1 MIITITG
8 GAGFIG
14 SNLVEKLL
22 LSSDHTLNVID
33 AFTSDLYP
41 KQIKMKNVDGFKDNS
56 RVKIFDLDLR
66 TGELDEA
73 LVGSSVVIHLAAL
86 AGLPKSWEIFDKYSS
101 CNLLATQRLL
111 ESIGKLEIP
120 KLLYIS
126 TSSVY
131 GENAIGDENMHLRPV
146 SPYGVTK
153 LASEHI
159 IDAYSNIAK
168 FEYSILRLFS
178 VYGPKQRPDMAYNI
192 IINKFLN
199 GEPFQVFGDGRQ
211 SRSNTYVSDIVD
223 GITSAMFD
231 FHNREIYNLCGSE
244 KVELNSAIEI
254 IRNLT
259 RSKSTVEYLGLRA
272 GDQGMT
278 FGDFTKAK
286 SHFGYSPKVSFLEG
300 IERQIAWQKNSR

>member
-1 MIITITG
+1 
-8 GAGFIG
+8 
-14 SNLVEKLL
+14 
-22 LSSDHTLNVID
+22 
-33 AFTSDLYP
+33 
-41 KQIKMKNVDGFKDNS
+41 MKNIDGFKDNS

-66 TGELDEA
+66 TGDLDEA
-73 LVGSSVVIHLAAL
+73 LAGSSVVIHLAAL

-101 CNLLATQRLL
+101 CNLFATQKLL
-111 ESIGKLEIP
+111 ESIRKLEIP
-120 KLLYIS
+120 KLLHIS

-131 GENAIGDENMHLRPV
+131 GENAIGEENIPLRPV

-192 IINKFLN
+192 IIDKFLN

-231 FHNREIYNLCGSE
+231 SHNREIYNLCWSE
-244 KVELNSAIEI
+244 KVELNRAIEV

-259 RSKSTVEYLGLRA
+259 KSKSAVEYLGLRA
-272 GDQGMT
+272 GDQSMT

-286 SHFGYSPKVSFLEG
+286 SDFGYSPKVSFLEG
-300 IERQIAWQKNSR
+300 IERQIAWQKNSH

>member
-22 LSSDHTLNVID
+22 LSSDHTINVID

-66 TGELDEA
+66 TGGLDEA

-153 LASEHI
+153 LAAEHI

-192 IINKFLN
+192 IIDKFLN

-272 GDQGMT
+272 GDQSMT
-278 FGDFTKAK
+278 
-286 SHFGYSPKVSFLEG
+286 
-300 IERQIAWQKNSR
+300 

>member
-8 GAGFIG
+8 GAGFLG

-22 LSSDHTLNVID
+22 LNTEHSINVID

-41 KQIKMKNVDGFKDNS
+41 KQIKMNNIDSFKNDS

-66 TGELDEA
+66 TGELDAA

-101 CNLLATQRLL
+101 CNLFATQRLL
-111 ESIGKLEIP
+111 ESIRKLEIP
-120 KLLYIS
+120 KLLHIS

-131 GENAIGDENMHLRPV
+131 GENAIGDENMPLRPV

-153 LASEHI
+153 LAAEHL
-159 IDAYSNIAK
+159 IDAYSNITD
-168 FEYSILRLFS
+168 FDYSILRLFS
-178 VYGPKQRPDMAYNI
+178 VYGPRQRPDMAYNI

-199 GEPFQVFGDGRQ
+199 GERFQVFGDGRQ

-223 GITSAMFD
+223 GITSAMND

-244 KVELNSAIEI
+244 KVELNSAIEV
-254 IRNLT
+254 IRSLT
-259 RSKSTVEYLGLRA
+259 KSKSVVEYLGSRA
-272 GDQGMT
+272 GDQSIT
-278 FGDFTKAK
+278 CGDFTKAK
-286 SHFGYSPKVSFLEG
+286 TDFGYSPKVGFLEG
-300 IERQIAWQKNSR
+300 IERQIAWQRNGR